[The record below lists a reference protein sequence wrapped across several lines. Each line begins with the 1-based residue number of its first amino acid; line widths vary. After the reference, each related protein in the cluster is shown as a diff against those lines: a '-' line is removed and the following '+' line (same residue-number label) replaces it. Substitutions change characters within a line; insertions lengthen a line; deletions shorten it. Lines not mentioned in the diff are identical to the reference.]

1 MAPSKTPS
9 TKKVKKETKD
19 KKTESTLDMK
29 LSQFIFTKF
38 LNKSTMIL
46 ESAKNQWPS

>member
-9 TKKVKKETKD
+9 TKKVKKEGKD
-19 KKTESTLDMK
+19 KKTENTQDMK

-38 LNKSTMIL
+38 LNKSIKIL
-46 ESAKNQWPS
+46 VLAKNQ